1 MKYLLLMYGAE
12 GQWTDDE
19 RRECMVESLG
29 VCDELA
35 ARGQFLATSPLQSV
49 TTAAT
54 VRVRGGRALVTDGP
68 FAETTEQLGGYFL
81 LDLPD
86 LDAAIAV
93 AARLP
98 PARKGTVEI
107 RPLLALDGLPPRRPY
122 PAGSSEPG
130 VTPFLLLCYHDESA
144 WQAAGPAAHQE
155 AVTEAAAF
163 CRELSD
169 AGRYLNSS
177 PLHPAAT
184 ATCVRVRDGKRVVTD
199 GPFAETREVLGG
211 FDVFLAE
218 SRDAAL
224 RVAARQPG
232 ARHGTVEVR
241 PLFDLS
247 GLHTSVSI
255 S

>member
-1 MKYLLLMYGAE
+1 MKYLYLMYGAE
-12 GQWTDDE
+12 GLWTDAE
-19 RRECMVESLG
+19 RKDCMAESLG
-29 VCDELA
+29 VCDDLA

-54 VRVRGGRALVTDGP
+54 VRVRGGQTLVTDGP

-86 LDAAIAV
+86 LDEAIAV

-98 PARKGTVEI
+98 SARKGTVEI
-107 RPLLALDGLPPRRPY
+107 RPILPLEGLPPPRPF
-122 PAGSSEPG
+122 PTGTSVPG
-130 VTPFLLLCYHDESA
+130 LTPFLLLCYHDEST
-144 WQAAGPAAHQE
+144 WGEAGPTARSE
-155 AVTEAAAF
+155 AMSEAAAL

-184 ATCVRVRDGKRVVTD
+184 ATCVRVRGGQRAVTD

-211 FDVFLAE
+211 FYVVLAE
-218 SRDAAL
+218 SRDDAL

-232 ARHGTVEVR
+232 ARHGSVEVR